1 MREIPFS
8 VGSQFRAEQVKEVL
22 LFFLFSSLLSFP
34 SLGICSGEGRS
45 EGVQIPCLEVRLS
58 VDMKRTRKQSPGFS
72 ERPHTTPPHPCFGQT
87 GAQTST
93 GMHSFGPSC
102 VPGTLST
109 LSNMHH
115 QYFIIGL
122 LCSPVHAW
130 VSLEIKLYLYL

>member
-8 VGSQFRAEQVKEVL
+8 VGSQFRAEQVREVV
-22 LFFLFSSLLSFP
+22 LFFSSFLFFP
-34 SLGICSGEGRS
+34 SLGICSGEGTG
-45 EGVQIPCLEVRLS
+45 EGVQVPCLEMRLTM
-58 VDMKRTRKQSPGFS
+58 DMKNTNKQSLGFS
-72 ERPHTTPPHPCFGQT
+72 EIPHPTPSHPCSEQS

-93 GMHSFGPSC
+93 RMHSFGPSC

-130 VSLEIKLYLYL
+130 VSLEIKLYFHL